1 MHRVL
6 PLLLLA
12 ALVAGAC
19 QGGSSQSTSS
29 TSSKITI
36 LTPSAVAALDTEA
49 PGMLVLES
57 MAAIVNLMEPLVDF
71 APAGTTSPGGVKQ
84 LDFTKF
90 DGRLAQ
96 AWTFDQST
104 LTYTFNLRHNVVG
117 CTGNKFTA
125 DDVLY
130 TYARAKSVSGVLGP
144 LGWFMLNTGGVAGFD
159 TSVLKADAIKT
170 LGDEVTKVDDYTVKI
185 KVSSQRRLFFPV
197 LTDFFTYIWDSKVMK
212 AHATPS
218 DPWSHAWAA
227 DNNAPSFGPYCLQ
240 KWTKGSDF
248 VAQANPNYYRGKAAI
263 NTIDFRTVPEDANR
277 IAALQSG
284 AAQIVQSLTPKENEF
299 LRTAGKGVKVNGI
312 VGNQYLFL
320 GVPWNIKPFDN
331 VLLRQALAY
340 AVPYDQI
347 LSVAYV
353 GQAHKW
359 EGTVPS
365 SYIGFYK
372 TPTQYNLD
380 LAKAGQLLAQAGYPG
395 GKGLDPNQLQ
405 LSYVAE
411 RQGTLSPVATLIQA
425 SFKNLGLNL
434 QLNPLPQAQFSD
446 RVYAK
451 HDVPMFLDDQDK
463 PDLVTGEYALGPFMT
478 TTGPGNYTKYSNP
491 VIDNLVTQIYNET
504 DAAKQQQELNQAQEI
519 LMQAPNWI
527 PIAESATQ
535 WGLRSNVTGI
545 TWHPEDQLRWYD
557 LKLTG

>member
-1 MHRVL
+1 MRRLV
-6 PLLLLA
+6 PVFIVA
-12 ALVAGAC
+12 AIVAAAC
-19 QGGSSQSTSS
+19 QSS
-29 TSSKITI
+29 TNTSNVNKQITI
-36 LTPSAVAALDTEA
+36 LTPSSVAALDTEA

-71 APAGTTSPGGVKQ
+71 ASAGTTSPDGVKQ

-90 DGRLAQ
+90 DGRLAES
-96 AWTFDQST
+96 WSFDPSNHTNTFH
-104 LTYTFNLRHNVVG
+104 LRHNVVG
-117 CTGNKFTA
+117 CTGDRFSA
-125 DDVLY
+125 DDVIY
-130 TYARAKSVSGVLGP
+130 TYDRAKSGTGVLGP

-159 TSVLKADAIKT
+159 TPPSTTQSIAED
-170 LGDEVTKVDDYTVKI
+170 VTKVDDYTVQI
-185 KVSSQRRLFFPV
+185 KVYSNRRLFFPV

-212 AHATPS
+212 AHATAA

-227 DNNAPSFGPYCLQ
+227 DNNAPSYGPYCLQ

-248 VAQANPNYYRGKAAI
+248 VATANPNYYRGKAAI
-263 NTIDFRTVPEDANR
+263 QTIDFRTVPEDANR

-284 AAQIVQSLTPKENEF
+284 AAQVVQSLTPKEFQF
-299 LRTAGKGVKVNGI
+299 LRQAGNGVKVNGI

-320 GVPWNIKPFDN
+320 GLPWNIKPFDN
-331 VLLRQALAY
+331 VLVRRAFAY

-365 SYIGFYK
+365 SYVGFYK
-372 TPTQYNLD
+372 TQTQYNTD
-380 LAKAGQLLAQAGYPG
+380 LQKAAALLAQAGYPG
-395 GKGLDPNQLQ
+395 GKGFDPNLLK

-411 RQGTLSPVATLIQA
+411 REGTLGPVATLIQA
-425 SFKNLGLNL
+425 SFKQIGLNV
-434 QLNPLPQAQFSD
+434 QLDPLPQAQFSD

-491 VIDNLVTQIYNET
+491 QIDKLVGEIYNET
-504 DAAKQQQELNQAQEI
+504 DPQKQQDLLNQAQEI

-527 PIAESATQ
+527 PIAESETQ

-545 TWHPEDQLRWYD
+545 AWHPEDQLRWYD
-557 LKLTG
+557 LKYTS

>member
-1 MHRVL
+1 MRRVVPWL
-6 PLLLLA
+6 VVA
-12 ALVAGAC
+12 ALLTAAC
-19 QGGSSQSTSS
+19 QGSTTASV
-29 TSSKITI
+29 SKQITI

-71 APAGTTSPGGVKQ
+71 APAGTTSTDGVKQ

-96 AWTFDQST
+96 SWTYDSST
-104 LTYTFNLRHNVVG
+104 MTYTFNLRHNVVG
-117 CTGNKFTA
+117 CTGDKFTA
-125 DDVLY
+125 DDVIY

-159 TSVLKADAIKT
+159 NSVFPPTSNTT
-170 LGDEVTKVDDYTVKI
+170 LGDEVTKVDDFTVKI
-185 KVSSQRRLFFPV
+185 KVAEQRRLFFPV
-197 LTDFFTYIWDSKVMK
+197 LTDFFTYIWDSKIMK
-212 AHATPS
+212 AHATSS

-248 VAQANPNYYRGKAAI
+248 VAVANPNYYRGKAAI
-263 NTIDFRTVPEDANR
+263 DRIDFRTVPEDANR

-284 AAQIVQSLTPKENEF
+284 AAQVIQSLTPKEYQF
-299 LRTAGKGVKVNGI
+299 LRTAGNGVKVNGI

-320 GVPWNIKPFDN
+320 GLPWNIKPFDN
-331 VLLRQALAY
+331 VLVRQAFAY

-365 SYIGFYK
+365 SYVGFYK
-372 TPTQYNLD
+372 TQTQYNTD
-380 LAKAGQLLAQAGYPG
+380 LTKAAQLLAQAGYPG
-395 GKGLDPNQLQ
+395 GKGLSSSVLQ

-411 RQGTLSPVATLIQA
+411 REGTLGPVATLIQA
-425 SFKNLGLNL
+425 SFKNIGLNV
-434 QLNPLPQAQFSD
+434 QLDPLPQAQFSD
-446 RVYAK
+446 RVYSK

-491 VIDNLVTQIYNET
+491 VIDQLVAQIYNET
-504 DAAKQQQELNQAQEI
+504 DPAKQQQLLDQAQEI
-519 LMQAPNWI
+519 LMEAPNWI
-527 PIAESATQ
+527 PIAESETS

-557 LKLTG
+557 LKYTS